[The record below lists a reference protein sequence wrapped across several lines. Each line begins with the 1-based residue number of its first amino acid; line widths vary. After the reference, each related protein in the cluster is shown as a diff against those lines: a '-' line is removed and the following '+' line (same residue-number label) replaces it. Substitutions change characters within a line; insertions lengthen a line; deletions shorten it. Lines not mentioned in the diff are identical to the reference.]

1 MTRPCSVRGGNRRV
15 SAYPPRREWERVAKG
30 PTDEARRWPWPEGG
44 PTCQNT
50 VYYTNYTLCEPEPV
64 AVGSRSPAGDSEE
77 GVQDLSGNVAEW
89 VSDWYAR
96 YEADAQTDPRGPSS
110 GTHKI
115 LRGGGFSGDQ
125 ERGSNARKD
134 TCRSRQ
140 TFRRSRL
147 SMRLIS
153 LVLLM
158 GCSAEVLNTWE
169 PEPAWTNDTVV
180 SWETL
185 VEGLDEPR
193 GIVAL
198 DNGGW
203 AVAER
208 GAGRVIRIDEVGS
221 MEVLVDG
228 LIGPWGLAE
237 VASDVLLV
245 SDRDGGQVLLIEG
258 DMVTTIEDGL
268 IAPTEI
274 LMSGAEGYFIDEE
287 AGELWSTDLSEGTL
301 LASNLDTP
309 TGSRLPP
316 VASTSRSRVA
326 RIGFLCGTIRR
337 IVLL

>member
-1 MTRPCSVRGGNRRV
+1 
-15 SAYPPRREWERVAKG
+15 
-30 PTDEARRWPWPEGG
+30 
-44 PTCQNT
+44 
-50 VYYTNYTLCEPEPV
+50 
-64 AVGSRSPAGDSEE
+64 
-77 GVQDLSGNVAEW
+77 
-89 VSDWYAR
+89 
-96 YEADAQTDPRGPSS
+96 
-110 GTHKI
+110 
-115 LRGGGFSGDQ
+115 
-125 ERGSNARKD
+125 
-134 TCRSRQ
+134 
-140 TFRRSRL
+140 
-147 SMRLIS
+147 MRLIS

-309 TGSRLPP
+309 TGLSAAAGRVYIAESGSADRVSVWDDSSDSIVVNYFVGVDVPHDV
-316 VASTSRSRVA
+316 VATPTAVYFTGRSLRWPYGGWMYGGPSTPTTLCESTPGADRVA
-326 RIGFLCGTIRR
+326 LDGDTLVWSTYESILSCSADGSPFTMVAPETSVGDLVARDGVVVWTDKQRGAVYRR
-337 IVLL
+337 